1 MLVLSVWLK
10 YYKKKLEVSVAMLKY
25 RVLIA
30 HPSISVKYS
39 VMPLFVIILQLAEC
53 LDQTIALKRWKDGWI
68 FCSQLNTKEHWMKL
82 GYAALKCL
90 DVDFG
95 METIGCFIKL
105 NVPGL
110 HFIIHLIWLK
120 FNLNTFKL
128 DFTFVGEIY
137 QESKNRIKSLPY
149 ESTYTSVVFVRTKQ

>member
-1 MLVLSVWLK
+1 
-10 YYKKKLEVSVAMLKY
+10 
-25 RVLIA
+25 
-30 HPSISVKYS
+30 
-39 VMPLFVIILQLAEC
+39 
-53 LDQTIALKRWKDGWI
+53 
-68 FCSQLNTKEHWMKL
+68 MKL

-105 NVPGL
+105 NGPDL
-110 HFIIHLIWLK
+110 HFIIHLIWLR
-120 FNLNTFKL
+120 FDLNTFKL

-137 QESKNRIKSLPY
+137 QESKNQIKSLPY